1 MCDII
6 YMVIRMEKNRKVSK
20 TSKLSLHTRIM
31 IILIMTL
38 SIILLN
44 NIFVK
49 ATDEIV
55 ISKDNWS
62 EWQDENY
69 WEWHTRTT
77 TDDKAYNGKHI
88 IIQNDVID
96 FYGYGQDSYKDFL
109 FKEYKNK
116 GKKIFKFIIDES
128 KANYH
133 TLDGA
138 GFIFNADIKDQKIS
152 GYILLFGKDTT
163 CIYKIEN
170 IDINEFKNTK
180 STTVASFG
188 ELIKSIDKTNK
199 QIHELSVEVS
209 PTNVKIE
216 EEDEEILNINLDYS
230 FHKGESFGLIS
241 SYVQHDCTILSTIEF
256 SQFKM
261 ILEDYNFKV
270 LNTDLEENPIL
281 GAQFVL
287 KDENGKVIKSGKSDN
302 KGIFNVGNLEEG
314 KYTIQQTVEPSG
326 YKLND
331 NVYIF
336 RVTADGRVINDKGE
350 EIRLIIKNEPLE
362 QNEKDNNYDSEQDNS
377 QKDNTQENNNED
389 MINKEVNEN
398 KQVITPKQKDTSISK
413 TVLPYAGATTTV
425 IKIVL
430 IISIITSIGLLLK
443 ARKNKR

>member
-1 MCDII
+1 
-6 YMVIRMEKNRKVSK
+6 MEKNRKVSK

>member
-1 MCDII
+1 
-6 YMVIRMEKNRKVSK
+6 MEKNRKISEA
-20 TSKLSLHTRIM
+20 SKLSLYSKNM
-31 IILIMTL
+31 IILIMTII
-38 SIILLN
+38 IILLN
-44 NIFVK
+44 NMFVK
-49 ATDEIV
+49 ATDDIIIPGE
-55 ISKDNWS
+55 NWN

-77 TDDKAYNGKHI
+77 TNDKAYNGKHI

-138 GFIFNADIKDQKIS
+138 GFIFNADIKDEKIS

-163 CIYKIEN
+163 CIYRIEN
-170 IDINEFKNTK
+170 VDINEFKNTK

-209 PTNVKIE
+209 PVNVRIE
-216 EEDEEILNINLDYS
+216 EAGKEILNINLDYS
-230 FHKGESFGLIS
+230 LHKGESFGLIS
-241 SYVQHDCTILSTIEF
+241 SYVQHDCEILSTIEF

-270 LNTDLEENPIL
+270 INTDLEENPIS
-281 GAQFVL
+281 GAHFVL
-287 KDENGKVIKSGKSDN
+287 KDESGKVIKAGKVESN
-302 KGIFNVGNLEEG
+302 GIFNAGNLAEG
-314 KYTIQQTVEPSG
+314 KYTIQQTVKPSG

-331 NVYIF
+331 NIYIF
-336 RVTADGRVINDKGE
+336 KVTADGRVINDKGE
-350 EIRLIIKNEPLE
+350 EIRLIIKNEPLK
-362 QNEKDNNYDSEQDNS
+362 QDEKDNNNDKNQEYNNKEND
-377 QKDNTQENNNED
+377 TQEDNNKKYT
-389 MINKEVNEN
+389 INKEIDEK
-398 KQVITPKQKDTSISK
+398 KQVTSTKQKDTTTSK
-413 TVLPYAGATTTV
+413 TVLPYAGIATTV
-425 IKIVL
+425 LKIVL
-430 IISIITSIGLLLK
+430 VMSIIISIGLFLK
-443 ARKNKR
+443 SRKK

>member
-1 MCDII
+1 
-6 YMVIRMEKNRKVSK
+6 MVIRMEKNRKVSK